1 MNNTKVKLP
10 IFYEFSDLVLKE
22 IGDMHILERG
32 DFTLDF
38 NSSTALPKAF
48 KCIPLEDYDFS
59 TPNIVEKFREIQDHF
74 KIEYNVESNISV
86 LYPPSGFIGWH
97 TNANQNRYNAI
108 CTFSETGDGE
118 FRYFEDNTKI
128 VKDIKGWT
136 VKQSEWF
143 NESIPHM
150 AFTNCNRIT
159 IAFTSKNK
167 KDIDVFIKNISK
179 NKPTQWLIE

>member
-1 MNNTKVKLP
+1 MAKGPIYYRGGNSVPSNARAYGRLGEWDKTGNTPV
-10 IFYEFSDLVLKE
+10 I
-22 IGDMHILERG
+22 
-32 DFTLDF
+32 
-38 NSSTALPKAF
+38 
-48 KCIPLEDYDFS
+48 
-59 TPNIVEKFREIQDHF
+59 REIQDHF

-118 FRYFEDNTKI
+118 FRYFEDDTKI

-159 IAFTSKNK
+159 IAFTSNNK

-179 NKPTQWLIE
+179 K